1 MCCDFGKQ
9 QFYLKNAL
17 VIEQLVAV
25 DTLDKTGTITTIKS
39 NVLYEGEVL
48 RRKYKVIKKCSE
60 RFKPSVRVECYT
72 FTKYRKIKLT
82 HFQEIT
88 GQGILATINGVVVQI
103 GSGTCISTA
112 ENDNLLTTVHI
123 KIGGEYV
130 GRFLFY
136 ESVP

>member
-1 MCCDFGKQ
+1 M
-9 QFYLKNAL
+9 Y
-17 VIEQLVAV
+17 
-25 DTLDKTGTITTIKS
+25 
-39 NVLYEGEVL
+39 YEGGSTF
-48 RRKYKVIKKCSE
+48 RRKYKSNKKCSE
-60 RFKPSVRVECYT
+60 RFQPPLAECYTT

-88 GQGILATINGVVVQI
+88 GQGILATINGVDFKI
-103 GSGTCISTA
+103 GSGVFKYSR
-112 ENDNLLTTVHI
+112 NDNLLTTVHI